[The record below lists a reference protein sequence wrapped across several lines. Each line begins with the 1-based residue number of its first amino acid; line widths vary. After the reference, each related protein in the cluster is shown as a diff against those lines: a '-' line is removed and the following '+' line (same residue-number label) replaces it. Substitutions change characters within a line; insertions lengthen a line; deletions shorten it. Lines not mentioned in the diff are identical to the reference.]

1 MITMSE
7 KRVTKKENLTE
18 IRGIVEGLGRED
30 LVAFVDNELTLL
42 AKRASRNTLTKT
54 QKENLE
60 LVETVFDALSNCDK
74 AVTVSELIAAD
85 ERISAYSN
93 QKVSALL
100 KKLVDTERVVKVV
113 EKGKAYF
120 SIAD

>member
-1 MITMSE
+1 MSE

-18 IRGIVEGLGRED
+18 IRGIVESLGRED

-100 KKLVDTERVVKVV
+100 KKLVDAERVVKVV